1 MTVGVLGV
9 AVGLLVAVPAA
20 PPSGVTVA
28 ARPVAS
34 PTTVPSTTTTPGVV
48 VIGGGG
54 GAMGSVPPAKALQAR
69 EDRAKRAMRSQKVRS
84 RNMVLFLYSSDE
96 IVVHIV
102 REMGANFML
111 VGQRLGGGWDT
122 AVIPRNPKAIRQI

>member
-1 MTVGVLGV
+1 
-9 AVGLLVAVPAA
+9 
-20 PPSGVTVA
+20 
-28 ARPVAS
+28 
-34 PTTVPSTTTTPGVV
+34 
-48 VIGGGG
+48 
-54 GAMGSVPPAKALQAR
+54 
-69 EDRAKRAMRSQKVRS
+69 
-84 RNMVLFLYSSDE
+84 MVLFLYSSDE

>member
-1 MTVGVLGV
+1 
-9 AVGLLVAVPAA
+9 
-20 PPSGVTVA
+20 
-28 ARPVAS
+28 
-34 PTTVPSTTTTPGVV
+34 VV

-122 AVIPRNPKAIRQI
+122 AVIPRNPKAILQI